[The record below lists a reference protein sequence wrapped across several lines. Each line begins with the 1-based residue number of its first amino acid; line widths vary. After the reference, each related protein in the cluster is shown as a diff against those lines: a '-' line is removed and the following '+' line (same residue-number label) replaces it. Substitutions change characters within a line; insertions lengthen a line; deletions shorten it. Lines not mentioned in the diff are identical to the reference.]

1 MSNPARVP
9 SRWRPPGEGTLLPLP
24 DIALRLLGARLRRDD
39 PRMDHLKHAL
49 LDGDPLADAVADW
62 MHEAPRGEG
71 RALLDRALE
80 RGIDEV
86 PNAPAPLA
94 ALFAEVDRVP
104 PWVDRRALRLA
115 TDTMLRVG
123 RGGTYALGG
132 ASLMSGYLSSGAV
145 KPLVATGA
153 LMRMARRRIA
163 ETGRFLRDVAT
174 SGAVDRSSDGFKTTI
189 RVRIMH
195 SMVRRNLERSG
206 AWRTDEWGTPI
217 NQRDMVGTNL
227 EFSIAYIGGLT
238 ALGYRISRRE
248 REALMHLW
256 RYVGLLV
263 GVREDLLPKTFAEG
277 LELAWMFNMTE
288 AGPDDDSRALAA
300 ALIDAWSTGLPGRG
314 GGIGGAIEG
323 RFLTGFAR
331 FVLGKKAS
339 DALRLPDDAWK
350 WGPLVLAPARASLEM
365 LQLVVPGARARAIRR
380 GRAIVEEE
388 VRVGLG
394 GHAPDFQAR

>member
-1 MSNPARVP
+1 MSTYARVP
-9 SRWRPPGEGTLLPLP
+9 SRWRAPGEGTLLPLP

-39 PRMDHLKHAL
+39 PRMDRLKHAL
-49 LDGDPLADAVADW
+49 LDGDPLADDVAEW

-80 RGIDEV
+80 HGIDAV
-86 PNAPAPLA
+86 PKPPAPLA
-94 ALFAEVDRVP
+94 ALVSAVDHVP
-104 PWVDRRALRLA
+104 AWVDRRSLRLA

-153 LMRMARRRIA
+153 LMKMARRRIA

-174 SGAVDRSSDGFKTTI
+174 SGALDRSSDGFKTTV

-195 SMVRRNLERSG
+195 ALVRRSLAASG
-206 AWRTDEWGTPI
+206 TWRTEEWGTPI

-227 EFSIAYIGGLT
+227 EFSVAYIGGLT

-256 RYVGLLV
+256 RYLGLLV

-288 AGPDDDSRALAA
+288 RGPDDDSRALAA
-300 ALIDAWSTGLPGRG
+300 ALIEAWSTGLPGRG
-314 GGIGGAIEG
+314 GGLGGAIEG

-331 FVLGKKAS
+331 FVLGRKAS
-339 DALRLPDDAWK
+339 DALELPDDAWK
-350 WGPLVLAPARASLEM
+350 WGPLALAPARASLEM
-365 LQLVVPGARARAIRR
+365 LQLVVPGGRARAIRR
-380 GRAIVEEE
+380 GRAVIEEE
-388 VRVGLG
+388 VRAGLG
-394 GHAPDFQAR
+394 GHAPDFQPK